1 MVEQS
6 IDDLP
11 YLDEMNH
18 FVQSQVA
25 CSSHRKGCSLTP

>member
-18 FVQSQVA
+18 FVQSQ
-25 CSSHRKGCSLTP
+25 KGNPSNGKGFRLAL